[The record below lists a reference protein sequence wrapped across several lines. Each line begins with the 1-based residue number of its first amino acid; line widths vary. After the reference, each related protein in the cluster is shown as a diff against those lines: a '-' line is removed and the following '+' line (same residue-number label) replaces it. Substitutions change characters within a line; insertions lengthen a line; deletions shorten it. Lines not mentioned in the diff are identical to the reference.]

1 MIGDPKQVITSLVI
15 LITLL
20 CMRSASASAA
30 PLLPSQGSTTFQ
42 FDDDSAGYAV
52 DLDVNLDATGKRFRM
67 VLSQSA
73 DTSESADDS
82 EQNLDSKSYSFG
94 LSSNPA
100 NPVEFSAN
108 YEDWGQD
115 DTFSIGTLSGTVRF
129 NSTDWSFG
137 LTPYLRNIDITR
149 TNPSGRANNVSF
161 DSQGLSV
168 DLGFYGF
175 ERFFI
180 HGRYINYNYSE
191 DVSKLDVSSR
201 PSLFLFFTPAALSFS
216 QGLEDSALS
225 VAVDYSFN
233 PVTVG
238 IELSQSRSAVD
249 DSLSNAT
256 SFSLTWPL
264 SHKWGA
270 TTGGGW
276 LNQEN
281 QDEIR
286 FFSGSLH
293 YRW

>member
-1 MIGDPKQVITSLVI
+1 MIGDSKQVITSLVI

-67 VLSQSA
+67 ALSQSA

-137 LTPYLRNIDITR
+137 LTPYLRNIDISR

-175 ERFFI
+175 EHFFI
-180 HGRYINYNYSE
+180 HGRYINYSYSE
-191 DVSKLDVSSR
+191 DVSKLDVASR
-201 PSLFLFFTPAALSFS
+201 PALSLFFTPATLSFS

-249 DSLSNAT
+249 DSLLNVT

-276 LNQEN
+276 FNRED